1 MVRFCVLIILF
12 FVADYTQVHGQ
23 QDIPL
28 GTWRAHVSFNSV
40 KFLVSGDS
48 KIFAASEN
56 AVLQLDLTDQ
66 SFSVYSNLNALSTT
80 GITAMAYDD
89 QRDQLIVGYENGAID
104 FITAEQ
110 TRTYTRLVNPSDVT
124 GSSSIRHMLLAGASA
139 YLSTTYGVVVFDLVA
154 NEVRETWRNLGSSGQ
169 ALAINQSALL
179 NDSIYL
185 ATTKGVIKGRLNNNL
200 LDFNQWQRYESGD
213 FNVDVKKIE
222 VIANRVVVGV
232 GTKGIYKFNGNTW
245 EILNALPL
253 LNSYTLFNASGN
265 TLFYGDQNRLL
276 LTQDLIGVEE
286 KISNQFVTLADALII
301 GTEIWLAD
309 SGGGLLKQQ
318 GDGWQ
323 LTIPNGPASPF
334 TFKARAINNEIFTVH
349 GGFTQQFLP
358 DNSIKQI
365 SIFKDGIWSLRNTS
379 FEFITDAAAGSSG
392 DFYLSS
398 FSDGIEKVSAD
409 GVSTLFSSND
419 YPLLR
424 ITALKNSTEGLWV
437 SSYNSVLSLHLLK
450 ADNTI
455 SSFASPNLAGRYPVD
470 MEVDRSGNVW
480 MLLGQAGGGGVRI
493 VKNDGTDLRIL
504 SDQPGG
510 GLLPSREVLSIAVD
524 KNDYVWIGT
533 ARGVAYYTFYSEDG
547 IKPLVEGRFLLSEER
562 ITAIEVD
569 AGNRKWIGTERGLWL
584 FSDTGEEAI
593 YNFTTKN
600 SPLPSNIIT
609 DLELNQQ
616 SGELFITTDK
626 GLVSFRSDA
635 TESLLDF
642 GAVKIFPNP
651 VVPSFSGLVGISNLM
666 ANAVVKIVDVSG
678 RLINQIEGNGG
689 AASWNLADYAGKR
702 VSTGVYI
709 LICVLPD
716 GSESFAGKLIVL
728 D

>member
-1 MVRFCVLIILF
+1 MVRFCVLIFLF
-12 FVADYTQVHGQ
+12 FVAVNTQILAQ

-28 GTWRAHVSFNSV
+28 GTWRAHISFNAV
-40 KFLVSGDS
+40 NFLASGDS

-56 AVLQLDLTDQ
+56 AVLQLDLNDQ
-66 SFSVYSNLNALSTT
+66 NFLVYSNLNALSTT
-80 GITAMAYDD
+80 GITAMVYDD
-89 QRDQLIVGYENGAID
+89 QRDQLIVGYENGALD
-104 FITAEQ
+104 FITTEQ
-110 TRTYTRLVNPSDVT
+110 TRTYTRLINPSDVT
-124 GSSSIRHMLLAGASA
+124 VSSAIRHMLIAGTSA
-139 YLSTTYGVVVFDLVA
+139 YLSTAYGVVVFDLGT
-154 NEVRETWRNLGSSGQ
+154 NEVRETWRNLGAGGQ
-169 ALAINQSALL
+169 ALAINQSVLL

-213 FNVDVKKIE
+213 FNMNVKKIE
-222 VIANRVVVGV
+222 IIANKVVVGIDS
-232 GTKGIYKFNGNTW
+232 KGIYKFNGNGW
-245 EILNALPL
+245 ESLNELPL

-265 TLFYGDQNRLL
+265 TLFFGDQSRLL

-286 KISNQFVTLADALII
+286 KISNQFVSLSDALLI

-309 SGGGLLKQQ
+309 AGVGFLKQQ

-334 TFKARAINNEIFTVH
+334 TFKTKAINNEIFAVH
-349 GGFTQQFLP
+349 GGYTQQFLP
-358 DNSIKQI
+358 DNTIKQI
-365 SIFKDGIWSLRNTS
+365 SIFKNGIWSLRNTS
-379 FEFITDAAAGSSG
+379 FDFITDVAAGSSG
-392 DFYLSS
+392 EYYLSS
-398 FSDGIEKVSAD
+398 FSEGIEKVNAD

-419 YPLLR
+419 YPLTR
-424 ITALKNSTEGLWV
+424 ITALKNSTEGVWI
-437 SSYNSVLSLHLLK
+437 STYNNVLSLHLLK
-450 ADNTI
+450 PDNTL
-455 SSFASPNLAGRYPVD
+455 SSFTSPSLAGRYPID

-480 MLLGQAGGGGVRI
+480 MLLGQAAGGGVRI
-493 VKNDGTDLRIL
+493 VKSDGTDLRIL
-504 SDQPGG
+504 TDQPGG

-524 KNDYVWIGT
+524 KNDYVWVGT
-533 ARGVAYYTFYSEDG
+533 EEGVAYYTFYSEDG
-547 IKPLVEGRFLLSEER
+547 IRPLVEGRFLLSEER
-562 ITAIEVD
+562 ITALEVD

-593 YNFTTKN
+593 YNFTKEN

-616 SGELFITTDK
+616 SGELFVTTDK

-635 TESLLDF
+635 TEAMLDF
-642 GAVKIFPNP
+642 ESIKIFPNP
-651 VVPSFSGLVGISNLM
+651 VAPSFSGLVGISNLM
-666 ANAVVKIVDVSG
+666 ENAVVKIVDVSG
-678 RLINQIEGNGG
+678 RLINQLQGNGG
-689 AASWNLADYAGKR
+689 TTSWNLADYTGKR
-702 VSTGVYI
+702 VSTGVYL